1 MKYKTAV
8 FDMDGTILNTL
19 DDLCDAVNF
28 TLRHYGFPERTLGEI
43 RSFLGGGGRNLMRL
57 SLPAGS
63 PDALI
68 DEAFTFYQPY
78 YLAHCNDKTAPYPG
92 IPELLADMKTAGIR
106 LAVVSSKPDA
116 PAQKLSKQ
124 FFGELFD
131 ICIGDRPGLARK
143 PDPQALYI
151 ALEELYPGS
160 ELASPHGP
168 KEGCVFIGDSEYDIL
183 VARNAGIPGV
193 AVSWGFRTREQLT
206 AIEPDFLA
214 DSTKKLRTILLA
226 D

>member
-19 DDLCDAVNF
+19 DDLCDGVNF
-28 TLRHYGFPERTLGEI
+28 TMRHYGFPERTLDEI

-78 YLAHCNDKTAPYPG
+78 YLAHCNVKTAPYPG
-92 IPELLADMKTAGIR
+92 IPELLADMKASGIR

-116 PAQKLSKQ
+116 PAQKLNKQ
-124 FFGELFD
+124 FFGDLFD

-143 PDPQALYI
+143 PDPEALFI
-151 ALEELYPGS
+151 ALS
-160 ELASPHGP
+160 ELGVST
-168 KEGCVFIGDSEYDIL
+168 EGAVFVGDSEYDIL

-193 AVSWGFRTREQLT
+193 AVSWGFRTREQLA

-214 DSTKKLRTILLA
+214 DTMDELRAVLLEA
-226 D
+226 